1 MQEGKRLRTTILA
14 LAWTALTAVFA
25 LGTPAT
31 AAAQGTAT
39 IRGTVTDA
47 SGGVLPGA
55 TVTITNTNTKDVR
68 TAVTDDRGGYT
79 FASLFNGTYEV
90 KVELEGFKGY
100 DAKNIV
106 LSPNDT
112 RGLDVMLEVGSLT
125 DVITVSSPLEIIQTE
140 TGAREG
146 VLRAEQIDN
155 LSVVS
160 RSSLELLRI
169 MPGVVSPS
177 IDTPGFE
184 SVSFGGGANNTQGYT
199 VNGVRSSNNTVQLD
213 GSALIDIGSNSG
225 VIVTLNNDMVQE
237 VKIQSSNFGA
247 EFGGGGVSI
256 SAVTKSGSSQFHGS
270 LYDYL
275 RDSKFQA
282 NDRSNSIAGVEKP
295 KSKYQYP
302 GLNVG
307 GPILLP
313 GFNKQRNKA
322 FFFVGYEAQR
332 QQVDSGS
339 RFGVVPTLK
348 QRAGDFSEFATNN
361 GNNLG
366 QPVGNVLIPAGQ
378 PNAGQ
383 PAPGNNLSAYM
394 TPHGKTFASLYPQ
407 PNLVDSANRFNY
419 VYSRLEPT
427 NRNDLK
433 MRFDYNISQN
443 TKAYVRVAIE
453 GEDVESGRGVW
464 WGASDVELPSP
475 NLGTNRGRSYAGN
488 IVSVLSPTMTNE
500 ALVSFSRLRLDNT
513 FKDPATMSLS
523 NYGLSMPGPFGS
535 PSPYI
540 PGIVP
545 NWGGGVSNMW
555 AAAVDMYAHNDE
567 LTFSDKITKIAGAHG
582 FKFGASVSRLQKQ
595 QNFQNDE
602 EQYLIFAPGWSSGT
616 TGNAVGDILTGRI
629 TQFNA
634 GTKSP
639 DGEYRFWNYDFFAQD
654 SWKLKPN
661 FTLEY
666 GVRAG
671 YWPNNVELNGLGGY
685 FDPSTYDPN
694 KQQFLDP
701 GTFTRLNGY
710 RYIEDGAAPEG
721 ILPNRSPFAA
731 PRVNVAWDLDGQGNN
746 VLRGGYGI
754 FYNRNMGNVEYDNTL
769 RLPPYIYHVNQDAG
783 GGANYGN
790 GLGLTYTTLP
800 EATLASR
807 LGGISTN
814 TLTPDSFKFPMTHS
828 FSVSFAR
835 RIPFDMVLEAA
846 YVGTRGR
853 DLVTRVN
860 GNVVPEGSLLTGSI
874 GGSDL
879 TNPINRFALDG
890 VAINARRPFQAY
902 PGITNYDF
910 EGESNYNS
918 LQVTLSR
925 QTSKKLQY
933 FMTYTLSRTEGTLGD
948 EYRNRDPFNPARTYG
963 IRNEDRT
970 HIFNLSW
977 NAFLPDPIG
986 EHGNGV
992 GKAIVNGWQLS
1003 GISTFASGIPIWLGF
1018 GGPAGTNNAEV
1029 AYYGT
1034 NDIQVLTG
1042 PGGTGEGL
1050 APVYS
1055 CNPSLSGQKVGEKL
1069 LDINCIGFSGVGQ
1082 IGDVLPPYDIRTPGR
1097 MNHDITL
1104 FKNFAIHGDQ
1114 KLQVRIGVF
1123 NLFNMAAAST
1133 SVDRNDINLNLNTEC
1148 NRVVNGVSN
1157 GVGGTVDNVCD
1168 VTGGFHF
1175 TQDTINN
1182 FGRINIRRGHRIV
1195 EFALK
1200 YYF

>member
-1 MQEGKRLRTTILA
+1 VQEGKRLRTTILG
-14 LAWTALTAVFA
+14 LAWAVLVTVFA

-39 IRGTVTDA
+39 LRGTVTDA

-55 TVTITNTNTKDVR
+55 TVTIINQGTKDTR

-79 FASLFNGTYEV
+79 FASLFNGVYEV

-100 DAKNIV
+100 DAKNIT
-106 LSPNDT
+106 LSPNDN
-112 RGLDVMLEVGSLT
+112 RGLDVSLEVGSLT
-125 DVITVSSPLEIIQTE
+125 DVITVSSPVEIIQTE

-169 MPGVVSPS
+169 MPGVVAPS
-177 IDTPGFE
+177 VDTPGYE

-237 VKIQSSNFGA
+237 VKVQSSNFAA
-247 EFGGGGVSI
+247 EYGGGGVSI
-256 SAVTKSGSSQFHGS
+256 SAVTKAGTSQFHGS
-270 LYDYL
+270 LYDYV
-275 RDSKFQA
+275 RDSRFQA
-282 NDRSNSIAGVEKP
+282 NDRSNSITGTAKP

-313 GFNKQRNKA
+313 GFNKSRNKA
-322 FFFVGYEAQR
+322 FFFVGFEVQR

-339 RFGVVPTLK
+339 RLGTVPTLK
-348 QRAGDFSEFATNN
+348 QRNGDFSEFATNN

-366 QPVGNVLIPAGQ
+366 QPVGPVLIPGGF

-383 PAPGNNLSAYM
+383 PAPNNDLSPYM
-394 TPHGKTFASLYPQ
+394 TPLGKVLANAYPL
-407 PNLVDSANRFNY
+407 PNYNDPRNQNNY
-419 VYSRLEPT
+419 IYSRLEPT
-427 NRNDLK
+427 NRTDLK
-433 MRFDYNISQN
+433 MRFDYNISQS
-443 TKAYVRVAIE
+443 TKAYVRVAVE
-453 GEDVESGRGVW
+453 GEDVEAGRGVW

-475 NLGTNRGRSYAGN
+475 NLGTNRGRSYSGN

-500 ALVSFSRLRLDNT
+500 ALVSFSRLKLDNT
-513 FKDPATMSLS
+513 YKDVSKMSLS
-523 NYGLSMPGPFGS
+523 GYGLSMPGPFGQ
-535 PSPYI
+535 PSPYL
-540 PGIVP
+540 PGVIP

-555 AAAVDMYAHNDE
+555 AAANDMYAHNDE
-567 LTFSDKITKIAGAHG
+567 LTFSDKLTKIAGAHG
-582 FKFGASVSRLQKQ
+582 LKFGASVSRLQKQ

-602 EQYLIFAPGWSSGT
+602 EQRFIYAPAWSSGS
-616 TGNAVGDILTGRI
+616 TGNAVGDILTGRP
-629 TQFNA
+629 TQYIA

-639 DGEYRFWNYDFFAQD
+639 DGEYRFWNFDFFAQD

-661 FTLEY
+661 FTLEF

-671 YWPNNVELNGLGGY
+671 YWPNNVELNGLGGR
-685 FDPSTYDPN
+685 FDPSTYDPT
-694 KQQFLDP
+694 KPEFLGSD
-701 GTFTRLNGY
+701 FRRLNGV
-710 RYIEDGAAPEG
+710 RYIEDGQAPAG
-721 ILPNRSPFAA
+721 ILPNRSPFAM

-746 VLRGGYGI
+746 VVRGGYGI

-769 RLPPYIYHVNQDAG
+769 RLPPYIYNLNADVYNTP
-783 GGANYGN
+783 
-790 GLGLTYTTLP
+790 GLDYNNISQITLQQ
-800 EATLASR
+800 R
-807 LGGISTN
+807 LGSVGIN
-814 TLTPDSFKFPMTHS
+814 TLTPDSFKFPKTHS

-835 RIPFDMVLEAA
+835 RIPFDQVLEVG

-860 GNVVPEGSLLTGSI
+860 GNVIPEDSLKSGFI
-874 GGSDL
+874 GGLDMS
-879 TNPINRFALDG
+879 NPINR
-890 VAINARRPFQAY
+890 VAISDTLINARRPYTAY
-902 PGITNYDF
+902 PGINVYDF
-910 EGESNYNS
+910 EGVSNYNS
-918 LQVTLSR
+918 LQITLSR
-925 QTSKKLQY
+925 QTSKRLQY
-933 FMTYTLSRTEGTLGD
+933 FATYTLSRTEGTLGD
-948 EYRNRDPFNPARTYG
+948 EYRNRDPFNPARSYG

-977 NAFLPDPIG
+977 NAFLPDPVKEGGPAIAK
-986 EHGNGV
+986 GV
-992 GKAIVNGWQLS
+992 LNGWQLS
-1003 GISTFASGIPIWLGF
+1003 GISTYASGIPIFLNF
-1018 GGPAGTNNAEV
+1018 GGPAGTNGIEQ

-1034 NDIQVLTG
+1034 PDAVILAGQDTQG
-1042 PGGTGEGL
+1042 DGL
-1050 APVYS
+1050 APKFL
-1055 CNPSLSGQKVGEKL
+1055 CDPSLDGQKVGEKI
-1069 LDINCIGFSGVGQ
+1069 LDLNCIGFPAFGEV
-1082 IGDVLPPYDIRTPGR
+1082 GDVLPPFSIRTPGR

-1104 FKNFAIHGDQ
+1104 FKNFAIRGEQ
-1114 KLQVRIGVF
+1114 KLQFRIGVF
-1123 NLFNMAAAST
+1123 NLFNMAAASRA
-1133 SVDRNDINLNLNTEC
+1133 VDRNDINLNLNTEC
-1148 NRVVNGVSN
+1148 NRTVNGLSN
-1157 GVGGTVDNVCD
+1157 GDGGIVDNVCD
-1168 VTGGFHF
+1168 PTGGFHF

>member
-1 MQEGKRLRTTILA
+1 VQEGKRLRTIILGLAWAA
-14 LAWTALTAVFA
+14 LAAVFA
-25 LGTPAT
+25 LGTPGI

-55 TVTITNTNTKDVR
+55 TVTITNTGTKDSR
-68 TAVTDDRGGYT
+68 TATTDDRGGYT
-79 FASLFNGTYEV
+79 FPALFNGVYEL
-90 KVELEGFKGY
+90 KVELEGFKTH
-100 DAKNIV
+100 DAKNIT
-106 LSPNDT
+106 LSPNDN

-125 DVITVSSPLEIIQTE
+125 DVVTVSSPVEIVQTE

-146 VLRAEQIDN
+146 VLRAEQIEN

-169 MPGVVSPS
+169 MPGVVAPSVDSP
-177 IDTPGFE
+177 GYE

-199 VNGVRSSNNTVQLD
+199 VNGVRSSNNTVSLD
-213 GSALIDIGSNSG
+213 GSALLDIGSNSG

-237 VKIQSSNFGA
+237 VKVQSSNFAAEYGA
-247 EFGGGGVSI
+247 GGVSV
-256 SAVTKSGSSQFHGS
+256 SAVTKAGSSQFHGS
-270 LYDYL
+270 IYDYI

-282 NDRSNSIAGVEKP
+282 NDRSNSIAGVPKP

-302 GLNVG
+302 GGNIG
-307 GPILLP
+307 GPIILP
-313 GFNKQRNKA
+313 GFNSQRNKA

-348 QRAGDFSEFATNN
+348 QRQGDFSEFLTNN

-366 QPVGNVLIPAGQ
+366 QPVGPVNIPPGFPGAGT
-378 PNAGQ
+378 
-383 PAPGNNLSAYM
+383 PAPNNNLAPYIHP
-394 TPHGKTFASLYPQ
+394 TGRTLTNLYPQ
-407 PNLVDSANRFNY
+407 PNLNDSANRFNY

-475 NLGTNRGRSYAGN
+475 NLGTNRGRSYSGN
-488 IVSVLSPTMTNE
+488 VVSVLSPTMTNE
-500 ALVSFSRLRLDNT
+500 ALVSFSRLKLDNT
-513 FKDPATMSLS
+513 FKDQATMSLS
-523 NYGLSMPGPFGS
+523 NYGINMPGPFGQA
-535 PSPYI
+535 SPYI

-567 LTFSDKITKIAGAHG
+567 LTFEDKITKIAGAHG
-582 FKFGASVSRLQKQ
+582 LKFGAKVSRLQKQ
-595 QNFQNDE
+595 QNFQNNE
-602 EQYLIFAPGWSSGT
+602 EGYFVYAPAWSSGS
-616 TGNAVGDILTGRI
+616 TGNAVGDILTGRP
-629 TQFNA
+629 TQYQG
-634 GTKSP
+634 GTPSP
-639 DGEYRFWNYDFFAQD
+639 DGEYRFWNFDFFAQD
-654 SWKLKPN
+654 SWKVKPN
-661 FTLEY
+661 FTLEF

-671 YWPNNVELNGLGGY
+671 YWPNNVELNGLGGW
-685 FDPSTYDPN
+685 FDPTTYDASKP
-694 KQQFLDP
+694 QFLDAN
-701 GTFTRLNGY
+701 FQRLNGV
-710 RYIEDGAAPEG
+710 RYIEDGQAPEG
-721 ILPNRSPFAA
+721 ILPNRSPFAM
-731 PRVNVAWDLDGQGNN
+731 PRVNVAWDIDGQGNN
-746 VLRGGYGI
+746 VIRGGYGI

-769 RLPPYIYHVNQDAG
+769 RLPPYIYGLNADVYNSG
-783 GGANYGN
+783 NLGN
-790 GLGLTYTTLP
+790 GTGLTYDTIDEITLQN
-800 EATLASR
+800 R
-807 LGGISTN
+807 LGSVGIN
-814 TLTPDSFKFPMTHS
+814 TLTPDSFKFPQTHS
-828 FSVSFAR
+828 FSVSYAR
-835 RIPFDMVLEAA
+835 RIPWDQVLEVG

-853 DLVTRVN
+853 QLVTRVN
-860 GNVVPEGSLLTGSI
+860 GNVVPEGALLTGNI

-879 TNPINRFALDG
+879 TNPVNRFALDG
-890 VAINARRPFQAY
+890 VAINARRPYQAY

-910 EGESNYNS
+910 EGESDYNS

-925 QTSKKLQY
+925 QTSKRLQY
-933 FMTYTLSRTEGTLGD
+933 FVTYTLSRTKGTLGD

-970 HIFNLSW
+970 HIFNVSW

-986 EHGNGV
+986 ESGNAIGKGV
-992 GKAIVNGWQLS
+992 LNGWQLS

-1034 NDIQVLTG
+1034 PDITVLTG
-1042 PGGTGEGL
+1042 PGGGGDGL
-1050 APVYS
+1050 SPVYT
-1055 CNPSLSGQKVGEKL
+1055 CDPSLPGQKVGEKL
-1069 LDINCIGFSGVGQ
+1069 LDINCIGFPAVGQ
-1082 IGDVLPPYDIRTPGR
+1082 IGEVLPPFDLRTPGR

-1114 KLQVRIGVF
+1114 KLQFRVGVF
-1123 NLFNMAAAST
+1123 NIFNMAAAST

-1148 NRVVNGVSN
+1148 NRTVNGVPN
-1157 GVGGTVDNVCD
+1157 GVGGTADNVCD
-1168 VTGGFHF
+1168 VSGGFRF

-1182 FGRINIRRGHRIV
+1182 FGRINIRRGHRIL

>member
-1 MQEGKRLRTTILA
+1 VQEGKRLRTSILA
-14 LAWTALTAVFA
+14 LAWAVLVTVFA
-25 LGTPAT
+25 FGTPGI

-55 TVTITNTNTKDVR
+55 TVTITNAGTKDIR
-68 TAVTDDRGGYT
+68 TAVSDDRGGYT
-79 FASLFNGTYEV
+79 FASLFNGTYEL

-112 RGLDVMLEVGSLT
+112 RGLDVMLEVGNLT

-177 IDTPGFE
+177 IDSPGYE

-199 VNGVRSSNNTVQLD
+199 VNGVRSSNNTVSLD

-237 VKIQSSNFGA
+237 VKIQSSNFAAEYGA
-247 EFGGGGVSI
+247 GGVSV
-256 SAVTKSGSSQFHGS
+256 SAVTKAGSSQFHGT

-275 RDSKFQA
+275 RDSSYQA
-282 NDRSNSIAGVEKP
+282 NDRSNSILGTPKP

-322 FFFVGYEAQR
+322 FFFVGFEAQR

-339 RFGVVPTLK
+339 RLGTVPTLK
-348 QRAGDFSEFATNN
+348 QRAGDFSESLTSN
-361 GNNLG
+361 GSNLG
-366 QPVGNVLIPAGQ
+366 QPVGNVLIPAGS

-383 PAPGNNLSAYM
+383 AAPGANLSPYV
-394 TPHGKTFASLYPQ
+394 TPIGRVLANLYPK
-407 PNLVDSANRFNY
+407 PNLADPRNEHNY

-427 NRNDLK
+427 NRTDLK

-464 WGASDVELPSP
+464 WGASDVELPS
-475 NLGTNRGRSYAGN
+475 TNRGRSYSGN

-500 ALVSFSRLRLDNT
+500 ALVSFSRLKLDNT
-513 FKDPATMSLS
+513 FKDPAIMSLS

-535 PSPYI
+535 PTPYI
-540 PGIVP
+540 PGVVP
-545 NWGGGVSNMW
+545 SWGGGVSNMW

-567 LTFSDKITKIAGAHG
+567 LTFSDKVTKIAGAHG
-582 FKFGASVSRLQKQ
+582 FKFGASISRLQKQ
-595 QNFQNDE
+595 QNFQNNE
-602 EQYLIFAPGWSSGT
+602 EMQLIFAPGWTSGT

-639 DGEYRFWNYDFFAQD
+639 NGEYRFWNYDFFAQD

-671 YWPNNVELNGLGGY
+671 YWPNNEELNGLGGW
-685 FDPSTYDPN
+685 FDPSTYDASRP
-694 KQQFLDP
+694 QFLDP
-701 GTFTRLNGY
+701 GRFTRLNGV
-710 RYIEDGAAPEG
+710 RYIEDGAAPAG
-721 ILPNRSPFAA
+721 ILPNRSPFAM
-731 PRVNVAWDLDGQGNN
+731 PRVNVAWDLDGNGNN

-754 FYNRNMGNVEYDNTL
+754 FFNRNMGNVEYDNTL
-769 RLPPYIYHVNQDAG
+769 RLPPYIYGIGQDAG
-783 GGANYGN
+783 GGVNYGN

-807 LGGISTN
+807 LGSVGIN
-814 TLTPDSFKFPMTHS
+814 TLTPDSFKFPKTHS
-828 FSVSFAR
+828 FSVSYAR

-860 GNVVPEGSLLTGSI
+860 GNVIPEGSLLSGTI
-874 GGSDL
+874 GNANLSD
-879 TNPINRFALDG
+879 IVQRSALADT
-890 VAINARRPFQAY
+890 VINARRPYTAY
-902 PGITNYDF
+902 PGITQYDF
-910 EGESNYNS
+910 EGVSNYNS

-925 QTSKKLQY
+925 QTSKRLQY
-933 FMTYTLSRTEGTLGD
+933 FATYTLSRTKGTLGD

-977 NAFLPDPIG
+977 NAFLPDAVSESGPAIG
-986 EHGNGV
+986 KGLL
-992 GKAIVNGWQLS
+992 NGWQLS
-1003 GISTFASGIPIWLGF
+1003 GISTYASGIPIWLGF
-1018 GGPAGTNNAEV
+1018 SGPAGTNGAEI

-1034 NDIQVLTG
+1034 PDITVLTG
-1042 PGGTGEGL
+1042 PGGGGDGL
-1050 APVYS
+1050 APVYT
-1055 CNPSLSGQKVGEKL
+1055 CDPRLDGRKVGEKI
-1069 LDINCIGFSGVGQ
+1069 LDISCIGFPAIGEV
-1082 IGDVLPPYDIRTPGR
+1082 GDVLPPFDIRTPGR

-1104 FKNFAIHGDQ
+1104 FKNFAIKGDQ
-1114 KLQVRIGVF
+1114 KLQVRVGVF
-1123 NLFNMAAAST
+1123 NIFNMAAAST
-1133 SVDRNDINLNLNTEC
+1133 AVDRNDINLNLESVC
-1148 NRVVNGVSN
+1148 NVGANGVPN
-1157 GVGGTVDNVCD
+1157 GAGGTVDNVCD
-1168 VTGGFHF
+1168 ARGGFSF
-1175 TQDTINN
+1175 TQNSLDN